1 MLSAEAERM
10 TNKLEV
16 IARNQFAGNAESH
29 FDFQKRVTK
38 DLIDLSRMVRDL
50 ARIAQGSPSGEGGFR

>member
-1 MLSAEAERM
+1 MLSAEVERII
-10 TNKLEV
+10 NKLEV
-16 IARNQFAGNAESH
+16 IARNQLAGNAESH

-50 ARIAQGSPSGEGGFR
+50 ARIIQESPSGEGGFQ